1 MADKQKFT
9 PEQIV
14 DALRATK
21 GMVYLTAQRLGVSP
35 QTIYNYRDRY
45 ASVRTEMAL
54 QDGMIDDTAE
64 LKLAQAI
71 MNGEAWAIAFR
82 LRTKARHR
90 GYVEKTEVE
99 HSGGQS
105 LQVFSHSAALASLAA
120 RSINHIGTSGENE
133 GSSDGSEMG

>member
-1 MADKQKFT
+1 MGRQLK
-9 PEQIV
+9 PEQVI

-35 QTIYNYRDRY
+35 RTIYNYRDRY
-45 ASVRTEMAL
+45 ASVRDEMLL
-54 QDGMIDDTAE
+54 QDGMVDDTAE

-105 LQVFSHSAALASLAA
+105 LQVFSHSAAITSLAT
-120 RSINHIGTSGENE
+120 RSTGHIGTSGENE
-133 GSSDGSEMG
+133 GSSDGSEVG

>member
-1 MADKQKFT
+1 MTKRDRFT
-9 PEQIV
+9 PEAII

-45 ASVRTEMAL
+45 ASVRNEML
-54 QDGMIDDTAE
+54 IQDGLVDDTAE

-90 GYVEKTEVE
+90 GYVEKQEVE

-105 LQVFSHSAALASLAA
+105 LQVFSHAAAIASLAS
-120 RSINHIGTSGENE
+120 RSIGHIGASGENE
-133 GSSDGSEMG
+133 GSGDGAEVG

>member
-1 MADKQKFT
+1 
-9 PEQIV
+9 
-14 DALRATK
+14 
-21 GMVYLTAQRLGVSP
+21 MVYLAAQRLGVHH

-45 ASVRTEMAL
+45 ASVRAEMAL

-105 LQVFSHSAALASLAA
+105 LQVFSHSAAITSLAA

-133 GSSDGSEMG
+133 SGSDGSEMG

>member
-1 MADKQKFT
+1 MTKKERFT
-9 PEQIV
+9 PEDIV

-54 QDGMIDDTAE
+54 QDGVIDDTAE

-105 LQVFSHSAALASLAA
+105 LQVFSHSAAITSLAA

-133 GSSDGSEMG
+133 SGSVGSEMG